1 MQGVAVWQQEQY
13 LGPLDGCLIEGRHL
27 KGDGSRAVDVPRSSV
42 CTRRAAV
49 RRLKKKGSD

>member
-27 KGDGSRAVDVPRSSV
+27 KGDGSRAVDVPRGL
-42 CTRRAAV
+42 A
-49 RRLKKKGSD
+49 LLPWGGGH

>member
-27 KGDGSRAVDVPRSSV
+27 KGDGSRAVVVPSPLSISSV
-42 CTRRAAV
+42 QRRGFHHPVGA
-49 RRLKKKGSD
+49 

>member
-27 KGDGSRAVDVPRSSV
+27 KGDGSRAVDVPRP
-42 CTRRAAV
+42 AAV
-49 RRLKKKGSD
+49 GAGGGALKKKGSD